1 MILNKLNGTEN
12 NKKVIT
18 ADKDTGC
25 RRSQAFVTAA
35 AAAVTLC
42 AVLLSYAVL
51 SFCAALVTEQA
62 GGSRNMV
69 YSAPTGVLSDS
80 CGDGYVAAM
89 SVAGLASEPRI
100 GDAVFTSGTPA
111 QEEEKIPALPELAA
125 SAKEYFPA
133 LSVSAECAAL
143 LCADTG
149 ELLYVKNADNRHP
162 MASTTKIM
170 TALVALENSGLND
183 TVHVSP
189 DAVGVSGASVYL
201 YADEE
206 LTMETLLYALMLE
219 SANDAAAAIAIA
231 VAGDVESFAGMMN
244 ERAASLGLEN
254 THYENPHGLDSAEH
268 YTTARELAA
277 LTAEALKNETFCEL
291 VSTYKKTI
299 EMHNG
304 KGSRLLINH
313 NKLLKSYDGAIG
325 VKTGYTSSSGRCLV
339 TAAERDGL
347 TFIAVTLNAP
357 DDWNDHRA
365 MLDAGFDFY
374 KRVSLAEPA
383 SESYDIPVIGGTEE
397 TARVLNNTA
406 ESAVLRTDADDIRT
420 EVELPRFCFAPVV
433 GGEKLGR
440 VCYYSGD
447 TLIGETA
454 LYAEKDIPAVE
465 EKISFHD
472 RIMSFFGR

>member
-1 MILNKLNGTEN
+1 MNKLNRTED
-12 NKKVIT
+12 NKSTLKTEANIPS
-18 ADKDTGC
+18 G
-25 RRSQAFVTAA
+25 RSQAFVTAA
-35 AAAVTLC
+35 AAAITLC
-42 AVLLSYAVL
+42 AVLLSYAAL

-62 GGSRNMV
+62 GTGGAMI

-89 SVAGLASEPRI
+89 SSLGLASEPHI
-100 GDAVFTSGTPA
+100 GDAVFTVGSAEG
-111 QEEEKIPALPELAA
+111 EEKKTPKLPELAA
-125 SAKEYFPA
+125 SAEECFPA

-149 ELLYVKNADNRHP
+149 ELLYVKNADIRHP

-170 TALVALENSGLND
+170 TALVALENSRLSD

-189 DAVGVSGASVYL
+189 EAVGVIGSSVYL

-206 LTMETLLYALMLE
+206 ITMETLLYALMLE

-231 VAGDVESFAGMMN
+231 VAGDVSGFAELMN
-244 ERAASLGLEN
+244 ERAAALGLEN
-254 THYENPHGLDSAEH
+254 THYENPHGLDSDGH

-277 LTAEALKNETFCEL
+277 LTAEALKNETFREL

-325 VKTGYTSSSGRCLV
+325 VKTGYTSNSGRCLV

-365 MLDAGFDFY
+365 MLDAGFSFY
-374 KRVSLAEPA
+374 KRVSLAEPS
-383 SESYDIPVIGGTEE
+383 SESYDVPVIGGTGE
-397 TARVLNNTA
+397 TVHVINNTA
-406 ESAVLRTDADDIRT
+406 ESAVLRTDAADIRT
-420 EVELPRFCFAPVV
+420 EVELPRFCFAPVA

-454 LYAEKDIPAVE
+454 LYAEKDVPAVE
-465 EKISFHD
+465 EKITIID
-472 RIMSFFGR
+472 RIKSFFGR